1 MKKTITVFYLL
12 LTLVFTTSL
21 VYSQTPSDAIMMEKS
36 QICLG
41 AIYDFGSFDQYWEG
55 DRLRSNATIEKV
67 SRNVILN
74 MVAIGI
80 MDRLNLIV
88 SVPYVQTKSSEPN
101 GGKFVGVSGFQDI
114 GFALKGEILN
124 KQIGAGKLSA
134 LGTIGYSTPVTNYLS
149 DYMPYS
155 IGSGAD
161 VWSFRGIVQY
171 KLDNGFYARTSVA
184 YLLRGQTEA
193 ERDYYYNNGSYYTS
207 WMDVPNAWNYNLGL
221 GKNFFDNSLKIEA
234 NYTGFKSIS
243 GDDIRSYNAAQPT
256 NRVEYDEISFLAQY
270 YFKKLKGFGVLGGY
284 SQVVDGRNIS
294 KLSNFKVGLT
304 YAFKI

>member
-1 MKKTITVFYLL
+1 MKKTIIVFSQVLSF
-12 LTLVFTTSL
+12 VFTINYA
-21 VYSQTPSDAIMMEKS
+21 YSQTPSDAVMMQKR

-41 AIYDFGSFDQYWEG
+41 VIYNFGSFDEYWEG
-55 DRLRSNATIEKV
+55 DHLRNNATIEKV

-88 SVPYVQTKSSEPN
+88 TVPYVQTKSSEPN
-101 GGKFVGVSGFQDI
+101 GGKFMGVTGFQDI
-114 GFALKGEILN
+114 GFALKGEIINNQL
-124 KQIGAGKLSA
+124 GSGKLA
-134 LGTIGYSTPVTNYLS
+134 MLGAFGYSAPLTNYLS

-171 KLDNGFYARTSVA
+171 KLDNGFYARTSAA

-193 ERDYYYNNGSYYTS
+193 ERDYYYNNGSYYTA
-207 WMDVPNAWNYNLGL
+207 WMDVPNAWNYNIAL
-221 GKNFFDNSLKIEA
+221 GKKFFENSLLIEA
-234 NYTGFKSIS
+234 NYTGFKSTS
-243 GDDIRSYNAAQPT
+243 GDDIRVYNAAQPT
-256 NRVEYDEISFLAQY
+256 NKVEFEEISFLAQY
-270 YFKKLKGFGVLGGY
+270 YFKQLKGFGVLTGY
-284 SQVVDGRNIS
+284 SQRIDGRNTS
-294 KLSNFKVGLT
+294 KLSNFRVGFT